1 MTRHHGRTLA
11 LLALL
16 GLPAAPA
23 VAQQDVTGWSSFY
36 FDNYCVSGAFPV
48 CASVRV
54 FAHENNLTLQ
64 VWNLEGPLASGGLGT
79 PHTLTSVGLY
89 HAGTAWTGTVVG
101 FNSYYV
107 TGGGATS
114 LNSLWSQPA
123 SDIGTL
129 AGIDVEASAG
139 ASGNDGII
147 GCTNPGG
154 GDKVATCLSFPGTP
168 YVQFDFSL
176 STSFALN
183 DLELRWHSQQAGPDA
198 ERSLKCDTGG
208 AGDYPECSVVPEPVT
223 MALLATGLAGIGGA
237 GFLRRRRRGLEITSD

>member
-1 MTRHHGRTLA
+1 VTRHKGGTLA
-11 LLALL
+11 LLGML

-23 VAQQDVTGWSSFY
+23 AAQQNVAGWSSFY

-54 FAHENNLTLQ
+54 FADGNNLTLQ
-64 VWNLEGPLASGGLGT
+64 VWNLEGALGT

-89 HAGTAWTGTVVG
+89 HAGTAWSGTVNS

-114 LNSLWSQPA
+114 LNGYWDQPA
-123 SDIGTL
+123 EDIGTL
-129 AGIDVEASAG
+129 AGIDVEASTNAH
-139 ASGNDGII
+139 GNSGII

-154 GDKVATCLSFPGTP
+154 GTKWSTCLSFAGTP

-176 STSFALN
+176 SNSFALN
-183 DLELRWHSQQAGPDA
+183 DLELRWHSKQTLDENGDY
-198 ERSLKCDTGG
+198 ENSLKCDTGG
-208 AGDYPECSVVPEPVT
+208 AGDYPDCSVVPEPVT

-237 GFLRRRRRGLEITSD
+237 GLVRRRRRNHDVTND